1 MDKKETIQ
9 TSFIIPCFNYGQYL
23 PEAIQSVLDQTHQD
37 FEIIVVDDGSTDEL
51 TKKVVNEIS
60 HSKVRVIHQKN
71 KGLSAARNAGIRE
84 ARGEFV
90 VPLDADDKLD
100 RTYLEKC
107 LWMFEHNPGIGFV
120 YTITQTFGDYE
131 YFFGFKEYSFR
142 DLLSEN
148 FIPATACFRKAD
160 WIRIGGYE
168 ERLSS
173 YEDWEFWIHLGKERV
188 FGVLLPEPLFFYRK
202 HADSMLETK
211 GKPNYRIIYSQIKEL
226 HSELFSSREINENHG
241 HLLGVSSPIIY
252 PPRVLDSIS
261 SIFRKF
267 QDRHI
272 EDREVVKRTYETL
285 CSLEGELREERNRR
299 AELQGLFDQ
308 ILHSRGWRIISF
320 LHNVRMRIP
329 LLRDL

>member
-23 PEAIQSVLDQTHQD
+23 PEAIQSVLDQTYQD

-51 TKKVVNEIS
+51 TKKVLAEINYP
-60 HSKVRVIHQKN
+60 KVRVIHQEN
-71 KGLSAARNAGIRE
+71 KGLPVARNVGIRE
-84 ARGEFV
+84 AKGEFI

-100 RTYLEKC
+100 PTYLEKC

-120 YTITQTFGDYE
+120 YTVTQTFGDYE
-131 YFFGFKEYSFR
+131 YFFGFKEYNFR
-142 DLLSEN
+142 ELLSEN
-148 FIPATACFRKAD
+148 FIPATACFRKSD
-160 WIRIGGYE
+160 WSRIGGYE

-173 YEDWEFWIHLGKERV
+173 YEDWEFWIHLGKEGI

-202 HADSMLETK
+202 HGDSMLETK
-211 GKPNYRIIYSQIKEL
+211 GKPNHAMIYSQIKGL
-226 HSELFSSREINENHG
+226 HPELFPSGEIDGDYE
-241 HLLGVSSPIIY
+241 HLGRVSSQIIY
-252 PPRVLDSIS
+252 PSHALDTIA

-272 EDREVVKRTYETL
+272 EDRETVKKTYQKL
-285 CSLEGELREERNRR
+285 LLLEGGLREERGHRM
-299 AELQGLFDQ
+299 ELQGAFDK